1 MARDYTLNNGVKRRV
16 KRLKDRHQID
26 INKNIYKKTKKAE
39 KIGFFCAFLYR
50 KMS

>member
-16 KRLKDRHQID
+16 KRLKDKHQID